1 MYTVFQVI
9 KLFQLLLLFYINEIQ
24 IKVRLMLTLVSLDF
38 HDPNKALLFVLSNDV
53 CSAPQ
58 DGELGYLQ
66 FLCTEQSHAINIPTG
81 YM

>member
-1 MYTVFQVI
+1 
-9 KLFQLLLLFYINEIQ
+9 
-24 IKVRLMLTLVSLDF
+24 MLALVSLDF